1 MGFRIESRESFRR
14 DDSPIAVK
22 TQFAKDKLFTQ
33 SFTTDEQAVS
43 NLKNLLLTR
52 KGERYNLPTFGSG
65 LLNLIFE
72 PNTDELIQAIQDTI
86 KEAVSFWLPY
96 IQITNIDVVTGQGNA
111 TLVHQVNVTVSFL
124 VKPTG
129 SELTIAVFAN
139 ENGDFEVAEE

>member
-22 TQFAKDKLFTQ
+22 TQFFKDKLFTN

-52 KGERYNLPTFGSG
+52 KGERYNLPTFGSS

-72 PNTDELIQAIQDTI
+72 PNTDELAQAMQDTI

-96 IQITNIDVVTGQGNA
+96 IQLTNIDVTTGQNNPG
-111 TLVHQVNVTVSFL
+111 LIHQVNVSISFTVI
-124 VKPTG
+124 PTG

-139 ENGDFEVAEE
+139 ENGEFEVTEE

>member
-14 DDSPIAVK
+14 NDSPIAIK
-22 TQFAKDKLFTQ
+22 TQFSKDKLFTQ
-33 SFTTDEQAVS
+33 SFTTDEQAIS

-52 KGERYNLPTFGSG
+52 KGERYNLPTFGSS

-72 PNTDELIQAIQDTI
+72 PNTDELIQAIQNTI

-96 IQITNIDVVTGQGNA
+96 IQIISINVETGQNNS
-111 TLVHQVNVTVSFL
+111 TLIHQINVTISFL

-139 ENGDFEVAEE
+139 ENGDFEVVEE

>member
-1 MGFRIESRESFRR
+1 MAFRIESRESFRR
-14 DDSPIAVK
+14 DDSPIAIK
-22 TQFAKDKLFTQ
+22 TQFAKDKLFTR
-33 SFTTDEQAVS
+33 SFTTDDQAVS

-52 KGERYNLPTFGSG
+52 KGERYNLPTFGSS

-72 PNTDELIQAIQDTI
+72 PNTDQLVQAIQNTI

-96 IQITNIDVVTGQGNA
+96 IQITNIDVVAGQGNA

-139 ENGDFEVAEE
+139 ENGDFEVAEG

>member
-22 TQFAKDKLFTQ
+22 TQFFKDKLFTN

-52 KGERYNLPTFGSG
+52 KGERYNLPTFGSS

-72 PNTDELIQAIQDTI
+72 PNTDELAQAMQDTI
-86 KEAVSFWLPY
+86 NEAVSFWLPY
-96 IQITNIDVVTGQGNA
+96 IQLTNIDVTTGQNNPG
-111 TLVHQVNVTVSFL
+111 LIHQVNVSISFTVI
-124 VKPTG
+124 PTG

-139 ENGDFEVAEE
+139 ENGEFEVTEE

>member
-96 IQITNIDVVTGQGNA
+96 IQIINIDVTTGQSNA
-111 TLVHQVNVTVSFL
+111 TLVHQVNVSISFL

>member
-1 MGFRIESRESFRR
+1 
-14 DDSPIAVK
+14 
-22 TQFAKDKLFTQ
+22 
-33 SFTTDEQAVS
+33 
-43 NLKNLLLTR
+43 
-52 KGERYNLPTFGSG
+52 

-72 PNTDELIQAIQDTI
+72 PNTDQLVQAIQNTI

-139 ENGDFEVAEE
+139 ENGDFEVAEG

>member
-33 SFTTDEQAVS
+33 SFTTDDQAVS

-52 KGERYNLPTFGSG
+52 KGERYNLPNFGSG

-96 IQITNIDVVTGQGNA
+96 IQITNIDVVSGQGNA
-111 TLVHQVNVTVSFL
+111 TLVHQINVTVSFL

-129 SELTIAVFAN
+129 SELNIVVFAN
-139 ENGDFEVAEE
+139 ENGDFEVAEG

>member
-52 KGERYNLPTFGSG
+52 KGERYNLPNFGSG

-96 IQITNIDVVTGQGNA
+96 IQITNIDVVSGQGNA
-111 TLVHQVNVTVSFL
+111 TLVHQINVTVSFL

-129 SELTIAVFAN
+129 SELNIVVFAN
-139 ENGDFEVAEE
+139 ENGDFEVAEG

>member
-14 DDSPIAVK
+14 DDSPVAIK

-52 KGERYNLPTFGSG
+52 KGERYNLPNFGSG

-96 IQITNIDVVTGQGNA
+96 IQIIDIDVTTGQGNA
-111 TLVHQVNVTVSFL
+111 TLVHQVNVSISFL